1 MQLISTWL
9 PVPDEILVAEID
21 KACKYQGA
29 SGSSLLPL
37 FGSETLSARQQQQLV
52 FLMTPFHCPL
62 QCALSFLIFLA
73 PLDRC

>member
-52 FLMTPFHCPL
+52 F
-62 QCALSFLIFLA
+62 
-73 PLDRC
+73 